1 MSSSGRAGRMPAAT
15 SMRPASPFRLAGR
28 GSRKGPPGS
37 GRAGWVLSLPAF
49 AAVAALLVVPIGQAF
64 YYSMTTWNGITSSWV
79 GPDAYLQLFR
89 DPTFQRVL
97 ENNGLLLL
105 AMPVVITIPLGIA
118 FLLHEQIWGWKFFR
132 SAVFLP
138 TAISWVVIGV
148 IAVRFYALH
157 GILNSMLSAVGLGFI
172 KTNMLGSTHQ
182 ALAALAI
189 TLIWSQLGTNTIIF
203 ITGLAA
209 LDPSLAEAARVD
221 GAGPFRV
228 YWRIIMPQMM
238 RFIQF
243 AFIITVLTAF
253 TAIFSLIFVMTGG
266 GPDYGSTT
274 LEFYVYQQAFSESAF
289 GTGALLGVLL
299 FVLVAGI
306 SVVQVRVLRAR
317 V

>member
-1 MSSSGRAGRMPAAT
+1 VSRRQVRTAPAGSAA
-15 SMRPASPFRLAGR
+15 
-28 GSRKGPPGS
+28 
-37 GRAGWVLSLPAF
+37 AGWVLSLPALV
-49 AAVAALLVVPIGQAF
+49 AVAALLVVPIGQAV
-64 YYSMTTWNGITSSWV
+64 YYSMTDWNGITSTWV
-79 GPDAYLQLFR
+79 GPSAYTTLFS
-89 DPTFQRVL
+89 DPTFLRVL

-105 AMPVVITIPLGIA
+105 AVPVVIGVPLGIA

-138 TAISWVVIGV
+138 TAISWVVIGL

-157 GILNSMLSAVGLGFI
+157 GILNSLLAHVGLGFV

-182 ALAALAI
+182 ALAAIGI
-189 TLIWSQLGTNTIIF
+189 TLVWSQLGSNTIIF
-203 ITGLAA
+203 ITGMAA
-209 LDPSLAEAARVD
+209 LDPALAEAARVD
-221 GAGPFRV
+221 GAHGPRI
-228 YWRIIMPQMM
+228 YWSIIMPQMM

-266 GPDYGSTT
+266 GPNFGSTT
-274 LEFYVYQQAFSESAF
+274 LDFCVYQQAFGQSAF

-299 FVLVAGI
+299 FVLVGAV
-306 SVVQVRVLRAR
+306 SVIQVRLLRSK